1 MSATGETEQPPA
13 ADLEESVL
21 REERNE
27 GVSEELK
34 VLRRKRGQKLAAF
47 SRVCHRA
54 ESIIAVRGSRST
66 LEGLYATVDAAL
78 EGIITANDALEAC
91 LSSEADKADA
101 EEYCAKAE
109 RDREDIVERITQH
122 LAERKD
128 EPPSETG
135 SVVSVAQKSQTSA
148 VSRASQVE
156 AEVASKIKALRLQQL
171 KRRQEEQRL
180 QENREEEKQRRRQEE
195 QRQEREAE
203 RRRQLQDAEDEAEAA
218 QLEADLRR
226 ELNDDLQHER
236 RNDFEDELFAT
247 KEAGI
252 RSHQREVQL
261 SRDRPAT
268 APSHE
273 MEERREEPVK
283 GSGSHQMRQ
292 NTSWIGE
299 LRSSRQTQRTE
310 SAAPFSAFAKSIPK
324 LTLPTF
330 SGKASEWPRWSGL
343 FKALVH
349 DQPSL
354 SDTEKIAHLQSSVS
368 GLAQQT
374 ISGMLYDGSLYH
386 QALKALEERFGQ
398 DDDIIKHNL
407 NSIFNAPDP
416 MEDDAEALE
425 RFQATVHCAVTI
437 LHSMGADADLHSS
450 DSLHR
455 TVEKLPRDLRRE
467 WGKFS
472 LELKPTRPSLL
483 DVDSWLKTQ
492 VKISRSCPKGKG
504 NGEEVGARQRKERA
518 DEIVQ
523 RQTFFTA
530 ANPKHKQMCSACEG
544 QHDLQQC
551 QIFIGKSPDVRLE
564 HAFNQR
570 LCLYCLRKGHR
581 VADCGKARR
590 CESDGCKYRHHALL
604 HGSRPVRSRQPDDS
618 VAKPESGSEGADAA
632 APGAVPSLLPEPAQ
646 QVMFVQSRVGAGELL
661 SEQEKEWR
669 ATGASKTKHSQ
680 PVPQSPTRL
689 QHAAGHAAARP
700 RDPGVTGTR
709 WMSPFCPDQGGRTMR
724 E

>member
-1 MSATGETEQPPA
+1 
-13 ADLEESVL
+13 
-21 REERNE
+21 
-27 GVSEELK
+27 
-34 VLRRKRGQKLAAF
+34 
-47 SRVCHRA
+47 
-54 ESIIAVRGSRST
+54 
-66 LEGLYATVDAAL
+66 
-78 EGIITANDALEAC
+78 
-91 LSSEADKADA
+91 
-101 EEYCAKAE
+101 
-109 RDREDIVERITQH
+109 
-122 LAERKD
+122 
-128 EPPSETG
+128 
-135 SVVSVAQKSQTSA
+135 
-148 VSRASQVE
+148 
-156 AEVASKIKALRLQQL
+156 
-171 KRRQEEQRL
+171 
-180 QENREEEKQRRRQEE
+180 
-195 QRQEREAE
+195 
-203 RRRQLQDAEDEAEAA
+203 
-218 QLEADLRR
+218 
-226 ELNDDLQHER
+226 
-236 RNDFEDELFAT
+236 
-247 KEAGI
+247 
-252 RSHQREVQL
+252 
-261 SRDRPAT
+261 
-268 APSHE
+268 
-273 MEERREEPVK
+273 MEERRKQPVK
-283 GSGSHQMRQ
+283 GSGSHQMRH

-299 LRSSRQTQRTE
+299 LRSPRQTQRAE

-437 LHSMGADADLHSS
+437 LQSMGADADIHSS

-472 LELKPTRPSLL
+472 LGLKPTRPSLL

-504 NGEEVGARQRKERA
+504 DGEEVGARQRKERA
-518 DEIVQ
+518 GETVQ
-523 RQTFFTA
+523 RQTFFA
-530 ANPKHKQMCSACEG
+530 VANPKHKQMCSACEG

-551 QIFIGKSPDVRLE
+551 QIFIGKSPDARLK
-564 HAFNQR
+564 HAFSQR
-570 LCLYCLRKGHR
+570 LCLHCLRKGHR
-581 VADCGKARR
+581 VVDCRKARR
-590 CESDGCKYRHHALL
+590 CERDGCKYRHHALL
-604 HGSRPVRSRQPDDS
+604 HGSRPVRSRQLDDPVTKPDAGND
-618 VAKPESGSEGADAA
+618 GADAA
-632 APGAVPSLLPEPAQ
+632 APGAAHVLDPDPAL
-646 QVMFVQSRVGAGELL
+646 QVMFVQSRVSAGELL
-661 SEQEKEWR
+661 SEQKGESR
-669 ATGASKTKHSQ
+669 STGASKTKHSQ

-700 RDPGVTGTR
+700 RDPGVAGTR
-709 WMSPFCPDQGGRTMR
+709 WMSPFCQD
-724 E
+724 

>member
-21 REERNE
+21 REERHE

-180 QENREEEKQRRRQEE
+180 QESREEEKQRRRQEE

-226 ELNDDLQHER
+226 ELNDDFQHER

-247 KEAGI
+247 EEAGY
-252 RSHQREVQL
+252 RSHQREVQP
-261 SRDRPAT
+261 SFERTTT

-273 MEERREEPVK
+273 MEARHEKPVK
-283 GSGSHQMRQ
+283 GPGSHQMRHH
-292 NTSWIGE
+292 TSWIGE
-299 LRSSRQTQRTE
+299 LRSPRQTQRAE

-504 NGEEVGARQRKERA
+504 DGEEVGARQRKERA
-518 DEIVQ
+518 V
-523 RQTFFTA
+523 
-530 ANPKHKQMCSACEG
+530 G
-544 QHDLQQC
+544 QSGRDNLMTQC
-551 QIFIGKSPDVRLE
+551 QSLMQATME
-564 HAFNQR
+564 QTQQ
-570 LCLYCLRKGHR
+570 HR
-581 VADCGKARR
+581 GRR
-590 CESDGCKYRHHALL
+590 MSSTQIRRYR
-604 HGSRPVRSRQPDDS
+604 
-618 VAKPESGSEGADAA
+618 
-632 APGAVPSLLPEPAQ
+632 
-646 QVMFVQSRVGAGELL
+646 
-661 SEQEKEWR
+661 
-669 ATGASKTKHSQ
+669 
-680 PVPQSPTRL
+680 
-689 QHAAGHAAARP
+689 
-700 RDPGVTGTR
+700 
-709 WMSPFCPDQGGRTMR
+709 
-724 E
+724 